1 MVVLL
6 LLLLLLLL
14 LVLTTG
20 VSQTNERFR
29 LRGWRKGC
37 GEMGGEEVSE
47 EGWKR
52 ERESRGRLSSTCN
65 M

>member
-14 LVLTTG
+14 VLVAS
-20 VSQTNERFR
+20 VSQASGRSCQ
-29 LRGWRKGC
+29 LRGDRKEY
-37 GEMGGEEVSE
+37 GEMNREEGSE

-52 ERESRGRLSSTCN
+52 ERGVGKAE
-65 M
+65 

>member
-14 LVLTTG
+14 VLVAS
-20 VSQTNERFR
+20 VSQASGRSSQ
-29 LRGWRKGC
+29 LRGCRKGY
-37 GEMGGEEVSE
+37 GYMGKEEDSE

-52 ERESRGRLSSTCN
+52 ERGVGKAE
-65 M
+65 